1 MRVVVKIGTSS
12 LTTGHGSLSDTAV
25 DKLASE
31 VATVVAGDHQVLIVT
46 SAAIAAG
53 LPPLG
58 FEGESRP
65 RDPDL
70 LRAASAIG
78 QISLIANYQ
87 RALADNGLVA
97 GQVLLAPTDFWFRK
111 RYLKSRGTIGA
122 LLARGVIPVI
132 NENDAVADDEIR
144 FGDNDR
150 LAALVAHL
158 IDAHRLVLLTDTP
171 GLFTADPR
179 IDDSASL
186 IEEIVEFD
194 QRLDEMAGGPGS
206 GASRG
211 GMASKLAAAKIAT
224 WSGVETVIA
233 HSERPDVLVDAVAGV
248 EGVGTLFRPRAGRLG
263 ARKLWIAFALPASGR
278 VVVDGGARQA
288 LEHRQKSLLAAGVKG
303 IEGSFSPDDAV
314 EVVDES
320 GEVFAKGLV
329 QWDSGAITRYAG
341 QRTADLPT
349 EIVDDG
355 SGPRTVP
362 IIHRDDL
369 VILPL

>member
-1 MRVVVKIGTSS
+1 MRIVVKIGTSS
-12 LTTGHGSLSDTAV
+12 LTTGPGAVSSEAV

-31 VATVVAGDHQVLIVT
+31 VAAAITGGDQVVIVT

-58 FEGESRP
+58 FGGENRP

-70 LRAASAIG
+70 LRAASAVG
-78 QISLIANYQ
+78 QIALIASYA
-87 RALADNGLVA
+87 RALASHGLVA
-97 GQVLLAPTDFWFRK
+97 GQVLLAPTDFWYRN

-122 LLARGVIPVI
+122 LLGRGVVPVI

-158 IDAHRLVLLTDTP
+158 VDADRLVLLTDTQ

-179 IDDSASL
+179 RDDSASL

-194 QRLDEMAGGPGS
+194 QRLEEMAGGPGS
-206 GASRG
+206 AAGRG

-233 HSERPDVLVDAVAGV
+233 QSDRPGVLVDAVAGA
-248 EGVGTLFRPRAGRLG
+248 EGVGTVFRPRSGRLG
-263 ARKLWIAFALPASGR
+263 ARKLWIAFAIPSSGR

-288 LEHRQKSLLAAGVKG
+288 LEHRQKSLLVAGVRG
-303 IEGSFSPDDAV
+303 IEGSFDADEAV
-314 EVVDES
+314 EVVDED
-320 GEVFAKGLV
+320 GEVFAKGLA
-329 QWDSGAITRYAG
+329 QWDSAALNRYAG
-341 QRTADLPT
+341 QRTADLPA
-349 EIVDDG
+349 ELIDDG
-355 SGPRTVP
+355 NGPRTIPV
-362 IIHRDDL
+362 IHRDDL
-369 VILPL
+369 VILPR